1 LVSRIERQSTPA
13 TAAASRAGVRFR
25 VLTYPHDAEA
35 ADIGRHA
42 AEALGL
48 DPRRVFKTLVVAGA
62 HGRLIVAV
70 VPVTGQL
77 DLKALATRAGIGG
90 LAMAAPTRAERASG
104 YAVGGISPLGQRRAM
119 PVYIDASALSF
130 ETIFVSAGR
139 RGLELEIDPRDLLA
153 LCGGTAA
160 EIAT

>member
-1 LVSRIERQSTPA
+1 VSGTPSTPA
-13 TAAASRAGVRFR
+13 IAAVTRAAARFR

-62 HGRLIVAV
+62 HGRLAVAV
-70 VPVTGQL
+70 VPVSGQL
-77 DLKALATRAGIGG
+77 NLKALATAAGIGG
-90 LAMAAPTRAERASG
+90 LAMADRTRAERATG
-104 YAVGGISPLGQRRAM
+104 YAVGGISPLGQRRLM
-119 PVYIDASALSF
+119 PVYIDESALRF
-130 ETIFVSAGR
+130 ETIFVSGGR
-139 RGLELEIDPRDLLA
+139 RGLELEIDPRDLLT

-160 EIAT
+160 QIAT